1 MTLGHIKGN
10 LFDKSI
16 QISRLPY
23 GVDSRSV
30 DLVWSCLSE
39 IDQYRIMQE
48 LFSAWE
54 THENK
59 EEMRSFLQLSVYL
72 SHNNGLIYFLN
83 VYIFHNHGLWTILGA
98 LADNFGISGIFGPF
112 ISIHF
117 GTVQLKSTKPLFPNY
132 LELGFEF
139 GPQRIMDLMF

>member
-1 MTLGHIKGN
+1 MTLVHKKGN

-16 QISRLPY
+16 QISGLPY

-59 EEMRSFLQLSVYL
+59 EEMRSFLQLPVYL
-72 SHNNGLIYFLN
+72 SHNGLKLFLTMS
-83 VYIFHNHGLWTILGA
+83 IMSDGPTPPSGFH
-98 LADNFGISGIFGPF
+98 
-112 ISIHF
+112 
-117 GTVQLKSTKPLFPNY
+117 
-132 LELGFEF
+132 
-139 GPQRIMDLMF
+139 R

>member
-1 MTLGHIKGN
+1 MTLAQKKGN

-72 SHNNGLIYFLN
+72 SHNNGLMYFLN
-83 VYIFHNHGLWTILGA
+83 VYFTITDYGRLMKP
-98 LADNFGISGIFGPF
+98 FFIKSPIFG
-112 ISIHF
+112 HF
-117 GTVQLKSTKPLFPNY
+117 RPIY
-132 LELGFEF
+132 
-139 GPQRIMDLMF
+139 

>member
-1 MTLGHIKGN
+1 MYYFFL
-10 LFDKSI
+10 
-16 QISRLPY
+16 RLPY

-48 LFSAWE
+48 LFWAWE

-72 SHNNGLIYFLN
+72 SHNNRFIYFLN
-83 VYIFHNHGLWTILGA
+83 YPIDLFVFQTQFIVAQTKNLIFLGVYLKNNNLDICLCGELDLYFQYSLH
-98 LADNFGISGIFGPF
+98 S
-112 ISIHF
+112 
-117 GTVQLKSTKPLFPNY
+117 QLLLF
-132 LELGFEF
+132 
-139 GPQRIMDLMF
+139 

>member
-1 MTLGHIKGN
+1 MNLAHKKGN

-72 SHNNGLIYFLN
+72 SHNNGLMYLLN
-83 VYIFHNHGLWTILGA
+83 VYFTITDYGRR
-98 LADNFGISGIFGPF
+98 
-112 ISIHF
+112 H
-117 GTVQLKSTKPLFPNY
+117 
-132 LELGFEF
+132 
-139 GPQRIMDLMF
+139 

>member
-1 MTLGHIKGN
+1 MTLAHKKGI
-10 LFDKSI
+10 FFGKSI

-23 GVDSRSV
+23 SVDSRSV

-59 EEMRSFLQLSVYL
+59 EMRSFPQLSVYL
-72 SHNNGLIYFLN
+72 SHNNGLMYFLK
-83 VYIFHNHGLWTILGA
+83 V
-98 LADNFGISGIFGPF
+98 
-112 ISIHF
+112 
-117 GTVQLKSTKPLFPNY
+117 
-132 LELGFEF
+132 
-139 GPQRIMDLMF
+139 

>member
-1 MTLGHIKGN
+1 MRTNKISLDFDENLYVSRKCSKEPKKLARMTLAHKKGI
-10 LFDKSI
+10 FFGKSI

-23 GVDSRSV
+23 SVDSRSV

-72 SHNNGLIYFLN
+72 SHNNGLMYFLK
-83 VYIFHNHGLWTILGA
+83 VSFTI
-98 LADNFGISGIFGPF
+98 I
-112 ISIHF
+112 
-117 GTVQLKSTKPLFPNY
+117 K
-132 LELGFEF
+132 
-139 GPQRIMDLMF
+139 

>member
-1 MTLGHIKGN
+1 MISANKKGN

-30 DLVWSCLSE
+30 DLAWSRLSE

-72 SHNNGLIYFLN
+72 SHNNGLMYFLN
-83 VYIFHNHGLWTILGA
+83 VYFTITDYGRLMKPFFIKIPIFWA
-98 LADNFGISGIFGPF
+98 LADHLGIWDIFGRFIKGQLISKCPF
-112 ISIHF
+112 VVF
-117 GTVQLKSTKPLFPNY
+117 VSTKKPTKYF
-132 LELGFEF
+132 
-139 GPQRIMDLMF
+139 